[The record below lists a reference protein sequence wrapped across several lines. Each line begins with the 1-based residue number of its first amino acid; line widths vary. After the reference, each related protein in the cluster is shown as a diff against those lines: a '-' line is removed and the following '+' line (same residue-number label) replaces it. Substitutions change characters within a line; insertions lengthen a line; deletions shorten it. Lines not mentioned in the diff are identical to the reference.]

1 MTTREIWHEILI
13 NATPAELYDAVTDV
27 KKLAH
32 WWTTDVRG
40 ESATGKRLEFWFSGF
55 RAAVM
60 EVTKIEPDEL
70 VRWHVVDGGAEDWI
84 GTDVEFNIIREQGKT
99 LL

>member
-1 MTTREIWHEILI
+1 MMTREIWHEILI
-13 NATPAELYDAVTDV
+13 NASPADLYDAVTDV

-40 ESATGKRLEFWFSGF
+40 ESATDKQLEFWFSGF

-60 EVTKIEPDEL
+60 EVSESRVCQLHSQAVARLRARLREQAW
-70 VRWHVVDGGAEDWI
+70 VGAES
-84 GTDVEFNIIREQGKT
+84 
-99 LL
+99 